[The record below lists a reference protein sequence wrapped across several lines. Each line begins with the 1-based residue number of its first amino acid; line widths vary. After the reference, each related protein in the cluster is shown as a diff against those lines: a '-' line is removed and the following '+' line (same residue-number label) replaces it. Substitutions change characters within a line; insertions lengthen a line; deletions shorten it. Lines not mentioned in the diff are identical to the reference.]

1 MDGEQDGAQEAG
13 QGQQGQQTN
22 DAQQNDEQMQQATQV
37 DDAARGG
44 VGEAGDEGSDS
55 SEQADDY
62 KAILAERDKKI
73 ADLEGQIAEAAK
85 SVEAANKLA
94 EQIESLR
101 KTNEAERVEFEL
113 KLAGCR
119 SVRAARAL
127 LEEHDGDVSKLKAA
141 EPWLFIDAAPESGT
155 TGLEPAGAAVANDA
169 EMKRWREI
177 AGLDDEE

>member
-1 MDGEQDGAQEAG
+1 MDGEQDGAQGAG
-13 QGQQGQQTN
+13 QSQQGQQAN
-22 DAQQNDEQMQQATQV
+22 DAQQNDEQMQQAAQV
-37 DDAARGG
+37 DDAAHGG
-44 VGEAGDEGSDS
+44 VAEAGDEGSDS
-55 SEQADDY
+55 SEQTDY

-73 ADLEGQIAEAAK
+73 TELEGQIAEAAK

-141 EPWLFIDAAPESGT
+141 EPWLFIDAAPEGGT